1 MGITIYIML
10 LSMCFLG
17 IFIIIV
23 ELLNKTKKKG
33 KSDDVL
39 LFMGIA
45 ALVLGV
51 LLLLITYGMTH

>member
-1 MGITIYIML
+1 
-10 LSMCFLG
+10 MCFLG
-17 IFIIIV
+17 AFLIIV
-23 ELLNKTKKKG
+23 ELLNKTKKKR